1 MTGFDPESVIAGV
14 RERQRALDQLASG
27 HAFGQA
33 LPAVA
38 SRVVESLRSGGTLY
52 FCGNGGSAADSD
64 HIAAEFVGRFRS
76 DRRPLPALALT
87 VSAATITA
95 IANDYSPD
103 EIFSRQVSALARG
116 VDMVVGLSTS
126 GRSVNVIRALEAA
139 RACGAC
145 TVAVT
150 GENGDKLAAVADFAI
165 MIPSA
170 DTAIIQE
177 LTLMT
182 GHLLCGQVEAG
193 LGLSETQQGVYP

>member
-116 VDMVVGLSTS
+116 VDMVVGLST
-126 GRSVNVIRALEAA
+126 RRPVP
-139 RACGAC
+139 
-145 TVAVT
+145 VAP
-150 GENGDKLAAVADFAI
+150 A
-165 MIPSA
+165 PWR
-170 DTAIIQE
+170 
-177 LTLMT
+177 
-182 GHLLCGQVEAG
+182 
-193 LGLSETQQGVYP
+193 